1 MKLKLFSMLV
11 TLFGLFSQPIWAAQ
25 FSPGQEGGTVIGGG
39 NKTMLNIT
47 QVSPGKVV
55 FTVTSLNAVYLD
67 KVPANVKA
75 HFADRD
81 ASGKGKAYI
90 VDVASN
96 PALAK
101 LQLCWRGV
109 GSDWGTLAC
118 GPINAGR
125 ADVTIDV
132 GQARV
137 TAFALVPVLMDG
149 KTQVAW
155 AAHPENTRVMLD
167 CPKMKHPDMAS
178 VFVVKQ
184 DGTIAVAGEKD
195 VAQYQ
200 KHYATFCQR

>member
-1 MKLKLFSMLV
+1 MKLKLFGALAVLV
-11 TLFGLFSQPIWAAQ
+11 FFTQPVLAE
-25 FSPGQEGGTVIGGG
+25 FSPGKEKGIVSVGGG
-39 NKTMLNIT
+39 AETLLEPIK
-47 QVSPGKVV
+47 QVAPGKAVLAV
-55 FTVTSLNAVYLD
+55 KDVNAVFLNG
-67 KVPANVKA
+67 VPSTVKA
-75 HFADRD
+75 SFSDTD
-81 ASGKGKAYI
+81 ASGKGKAY
-90 VDVASN
+90 VVNVASN
-96 PALAK
+96 KALAK
-101 LQLCWRGV
+101 TELCWRGV

-125 ADVTIDV
+125 AEVTIDV
-132 GQARV
+132 GQSRGQ
-137 TAFALVPVLMDG
+137 AFALVPVLMDG